1 MPAKPSAQYVQE
13 TLAVQGCSVEAT
25 DAAVMAVTL
34 AAQLEAAYADYE
46 SLPFEVEPARFEA
59 AIRQGSIR

>member
-13 TLAVQGCSVEAT
+13 TLAVQGCSVEAA

-34 AAQLEAAYADYE
+34 AAQLEAAHADYE
-46 SLPFEVEPARFEA
+46 SLSFEVEPAHFDV
-59 AIRQGSIR
+59 AIRQGAIR